1 MNLKYYLRG
10 LGIGVFVTAVI
21 MGIASGK
28 EQMTDEEVRL
38 RARELGMVESTLLS
52 DMANLTRPEQQE
64 DIQDNTGTS
73 GQPEETKPDA
83 SSEGTKPE
91 ETLPKET
98 EPEEPSDG
106 TKPEETLP
114 EETKPE
120 DSSSAGIKPEETEPE
135 GASSAGTKPGD
146 TPPEETKPDA
156 LPADGTEPENPPQQG
171 GEPSEGENNGG
182 NQETVTITINSGQS
196 SVGVSKLLEDAGLV
210 ESAAEYDKYLCA
222 NGYDKKIR
230 AGTYEIPAGADAEL
244 IARIITRSQNVS
256 G

>member
-135 GASSAGTKPGD
+135 GASSAGTKP
-146 TPPEETKPDA
+146 
-156 LPADGTEPENPPQQG
+156 ENPPQQG

>member
-28 EQMTDEEVRL
+28 KQMTDEEVRL

-106 TKPEETLP
+106 TEPEETL
-114 EETKPE
+114 
-120 DSSSAGIKPEETEPE
+120 
-135 GASSAGTKPGD
+135 
-146 TPPEETKPDA
+146 PEETKPDA
-156 LPADGTEPENPPQQG
+156 LPADGTEPKNPPQQG

>member
-73 GQPEETKPDA
+73 GQPEETKPEA
-83 SSEGTKPE
+83 PSEGTKPE

-98 EPEEPSDG
+98 EPKEPSDG
-106 TKPEETLP
+106 TEPEETLP

-120 DSSSAGIKPEETEPE
+120 DSSSAG
-135 GASSAGTKPGD
+135 TKPGD
-146 TPPEETKPDA
+146 TPP
-156 LPADGTEPENPPQQG
+156 G
-171 GEPSEGENNGG
+171 
-182 NQETVTITINSGQS
+182 
-196 SVGVSKLLEDAGLV
+196 
-210 ESAAEYDKYLCA
+210 ESA
-222 NGYDKKIR
+222 
-230 AGTYEIPAGADAEL
+230 PAGRRAFG
-244 IARIITRSQNVS
+244 R
-256 G
+256 

>member
-98 EPEEPSDG
+98 EPEEPSDR
-106 TKPEETLP
+106 TEPEETLP

-120 DSSSAGIKPEETEPE
+120 DTSSAGIKPEET
-135 GASSAGTKPGD
+135 
-146 TPPEETKPDA
+146 KPDV